1 MKLKKIILSF
11 LISICVLSMP
21 FLSGCLFLDFIDF
34 QDYAPGEIT
43 SFKACY
49 RAEGYELDNTISK
62 YANLVTDQ
70 LYANFG
76 ILNDNEHPS
85 KIADKPDKAENSNYD
100 KIRVQTQYSEINK
113 GISWKWSFSQNAEPQ
128 SLSTSEGATEYYL
141 EQSKQDAYYNEY
153 VPVYS
158 IAMEIVLYEIMMNKT
173 PTIFTIDINQETGST
188 KVYYDTSKTKE
199 IIVPTETEQC
209 VALND
214 TRAEFLTKGLY
225 IGLTIN
231 NVQILNNYILN
242 NIIGDEIINSPYDTI
257 KYKDK
262 TQSLNYVVQQ
272 ILTLEPEL
280 NQTNE
285 TKSIYSPYPM
295 SYIKDFTG
303 SKLYINSNSSTA
315 LEHIPAL
322 EYQSVVIMPDD
333 DIDSYLLISLAF
345 ECEYDI
351 TINASLN
358 YYNGSA
364 EPMKSYV
371 QNDIFIKAGIWTPED
386 MSDFYIDN
394 SYKINSFNQPNIFRV
409 EQTVVNNSTGL
420 ANYYNI
426 TDNSKI
432 GILNNGKINQPYFEF
447 TFEIEKDTSKDYF
460 PFKVGVV
467 SVWNG

>member
-11 LISICVLSMP
+11 LISICILTMP
-21 FLSGCLFLDFIDF
+21 FLSGCLFLDFINF
-34 QDYAPGEIT
+34 HDYAPGEIT

-62 YANLVTDQ
+62 YAHLITEQ

-76 ILNDNEHPS
+76 ILNDNEHSS
-85 KIADKPDKAENSNYD
+85 KIADKPDKNENSNYD

-113 GISWKWSFSQNAEPQ
+113 DISWKWSFSQNAEPQ
-128 SLSTSEGATEYYL
+128 SLSASAGATDYYL
-141 EQSKQDAYYNEY
+141 EQSRQDAYYNAF

-173 PTIFTIDINQETGST
+173 PTVFTIDINQEAETT
-188 KVYYDTSKTKE
+188 KVYYDASKTKE
-199 IIVPTETEQC
+199 IIVPTESLQC

-214 TRAEFLTKGLY
+214 TRTEFLTKGLY
-225 IGLTIN
+225 IGLTSA
-231 NVQILNNYILN
+231 NVQTLNNYILN
-242 NIIGDEIINSPYDTI
+242 NVIGNEIIDSPYDTI
-257 KYKDK
+257 KYENN

-285 TKSIYSPYPM
+285 VKSIYSPYPM
-295 SYIKDFTG
+295 SYMKDFTG
-303 SKLYINSNSSTA
+303 STLYINSNSSTA

-322 EYQSVVIMPDD
+322 EYQSIIVMPDN
-333 DIDSYLLISLAF
+333 DIDSYLLISLAL

-351 TINASLN
+351 TMNISLN

-364 EPMKSYV
+364 EPVKSYV
-371 QNDIFIKAGIWTPED
+371 QSNIFIKAGIWMPNS
-386 MSDFYIDN
+386 MCDFYIDS
-394 SYKINSFNQPNIFRV
+394 SYKISAFNQPNVYRV
-409 EQTVVNNSTGL
+409 EPTMISNSTGL

-432 GILNNGKINQPYFEF
+432 GILNNQKINQPYFEF
-447 TFEIEKDTSKDYF
+447 TFEIQKDSSKDFF